1 MASFVHAAEYLAA
14 AGFDGMQL
22 HAAHGYLLAQFLSG
36 SMNRRTDAYGGT
48 ISNRARIVVEIAQG
62 VRSSPRVPKDFM
74 LAIKLNSVEFQ
85 EGGLTAEEARE
96 LVATIDASGGD
107 GEDGG
112 PFDYVELSGGT
123 WQSFGMT
130 WERESTR
137 RREAFFIEFAEKIVP
152 ALGQSPRKT
161 KVFITGGIRS
171 AAAMVGALDVVDGVG
186 LGRPAAQEP
195 RLANDILEGRI
206 TSSIKPQKALEDI
219 SMGLRLAGT
228 QLGQIAKGEEPL
240 DASDEQ
246 AAREFLADEAKWYA
260 AMMADGDKLELS
272 GYVKLST
279 LQRPYGQVENSRAL
293 P

>member
-48 ISNRARIVVEIAQG
+48 ISNRARIVVEIARG
-62 VRSSPRVPKDFM
+62 VRSSPRIPKDFI

-96 LVATIDASGGD
+96 LVATIDASEGD
-107 GEDGG
+107 GEEGG

-123 WQSFGMT
+123 WQNFGMT

-137 RREAFFIEFAEKIVP
+137 RRESFFIEFAEKIVP

-171 AAAMVGALDVVDGVG
+171 ATAMVGALDVVDGVG

-206 TSSIKPQKALEDI
+206 TSAIRPQKALEDI

-246 AAREFLADEAKWYA
+246 TAKEFLADEAKWYA
-260 AMMADGDKLELS
+260 AMMADDDKLEFS
-272 GYVKLST
+272 GYVKLSAP
-279 LQRPYGQVENSRAL
+279 QHRYGHVENSSAL